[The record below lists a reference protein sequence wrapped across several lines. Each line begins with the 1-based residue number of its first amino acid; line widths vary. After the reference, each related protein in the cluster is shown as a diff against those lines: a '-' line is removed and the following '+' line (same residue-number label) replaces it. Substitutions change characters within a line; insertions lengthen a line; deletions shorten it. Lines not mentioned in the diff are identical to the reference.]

1 METSLATVTTDRWE
15 IVGSIASTVNAIT
28 SLVAISF
35 VAIQLKS
42 SNRIAQAQLINELER
57 DIALYTDVYVNLG
70 MKQST
75 ESEQSIELTEVDRIG
90 ILKCISF
97 FERVHL
103 ILDTKVVNIATI
115 DRTFAGRFFILFNNP
130 KVRELMNTDEM
141 SPYMTSI
148 HELYHKWYNYR
159 KEQELPLTIPLN
171 GFQDILR

>member
-57 DIALYTDVYVNLG
+57 DLALYTDIYVAIG
-70 MKQST
+70 HQQSEESPEQT
-75 ESEQSIELTEVDRIG
+75 EADRIG

-103 ILDTKVVNIATI
+103 VIETNVVDIATI

-130 KVRELMNTDEM
+130 QVLELLKNGEI

-148 HELYHKWYNYR
+148 RELYKKWYDYR
-159 KEQELPLTIPLN
+159 IDRGLPQN
-171 GFQDILR
+171 GFLASLP

>member
-1 METSLATVTTDRWE
+1 MEASLAKVTTDRWE
-15 IVGSIASTVNAIT
+15 VISAIASTVNAIT

-57 DIALYTDVYVNLG
+57 DIALYTDVYVAIGGNPTDE
-70 MKQST
+70 ST
-75 ESEQSIELTEVDRIG
+75 ELTDIDRIG

-103 ILDTKVVNIATI
+103 ILDTKVVDIATI

>member
-1 METSLATVTTDRWE
+1 MSLAITVTDGWE
-15 IVGSIASTVNAIT
+15 VVGAIASTVNAIA

-57 DIALYTDVYVNLG
+57 DIAANTYIYVALESKECKELNKLTD
-70 MKQST
+70 
-75 ESEQSIELTEVDRIG
+75 EQRIG

-103 ILDTKVVNIATI
+103 ILETKIVNIEVI

-130 KVRELMNTDEM
+130 KVQEIMNTTEI
-141 SPYMTSI
+141 SPFMESTRD
-148 HELYHKWYNYR
+148 LYHKWYAYR
-159 KEQELPLTIPLN
+159 KEKGLPLN
-171 GFQDILR
+171 GFRDIIP

>member
-1 METSLATVTTDRWE
+1 MEMYLAVVTIDKWE
-15 IVGSIASTVNAIT
+15 VVGAIASTVNAIA

-57 DIALYTDVYVNLG
+57 DIAADTYVYVALES
-70 MKQST
+70 KQCKELNQLT
-75 ESEQSIELTEVDRIG
+75 DEQRIG

-103 ILDTKVVNIATI
+103 IIETKVVSIEVI

-130 KVRELMNTDEM
+130 KVQEIMNNTEI
-141 SPYMTSI
+141 SPFMKSI
-148 HELYHKWYNYR
+148 RDLYHKWYEYR
-159 KEQELPLTIPLN
+159 KDKRLPLT
-171 GFQDILR
+171 GFQDIIP